1 MQYNMVLTTERVQA
15 TLFIVADATA
25 IPERAR
31 WAAALTGGWVVEVS
45 CLEKRTGTGLVVK
58 LQRAIRTQKKI
69 CLTDDF
75 KNRHPE
81 LAGLIL
87 ASIQHLKLKNGWRI
101 TTELPKADIVL
112 CSSQDVVDPTSRG
125 QKVFVKDQFMSHIE
139 KFDMDHCGKGQ
150 GEH

>member
-45 CLEKRTGTGLVVK
+45 CLEKRTGLVLK

-75 KNRHPE
+75 KNRHSE

-87 ASIQHLKLKNGWRI
+87 ASIQHLKPKNGWRI
-101 TTELPKADIVL
+101 TTELPKAHIVL

-139 KFDMDHCGKGQ
+139 KFDMDHCGKAQGQ